1 MNYQQLKQNYLSTLQ
16 NTKEKLDEI
25 LNTSTDILN
34 NEEIK
39 DLEKLQKINKKFI
52 TKLNKEEIEVAII
65 GAENGGKSTFANA
78 FVKLKEAFPTG
89 SIRTT
94 YTSTK
99 LKYGNDRA
107 IVTFY
112 KTEEFDEIFNELL
125 EQIKYPNRN
134 GLKNFDINDYK
145 SYFENLKQTDKKL
158 YDDTFATI
166 NKDIVEIA
174 EGKEI
179 IFQYLNQ
186 PPKYFDKTQIE
197 NQELKKFITDKYI
210 ARSVKNIDIELSSF
224 KDTKEMVLYDVPGF
238 DSLTE
243 KHKIET
249 KKSLDMADAIILIKN
264 IVENP
269 NIRSHEAD
277 ILKSYDENGLPLYE
291 KLFAFG
297 TQIDK
302 ANNIDDAKINAFT
315 FKKELKEHL
324 NMKENR
330 IFYGSPFAYL
340 EQIELYKS
348 NRSIE
353 KMKNLQL
360 EQYINSIDKI
370 REAIKAFYKNEAF
383 NNLQKQIDKNISN
396 IKTILNSILEK
407 NKDVLSY
414 KHLEVYSQLELFD
427 FVTQKQNEYKNK
439 LDEQKYETKKDI
451 LKNQYF
457 SNTIKKQIEK
467 ISIKIDEK
475 DIDEIH
481 KKESGLKNE
490 FPTNKVNTTIRKEI
504 LSPKFR
510 KILEVELSNIMT
522 DKYQEVY
529 TDFVEKI
536 IENLFEVLE
545 IDTTHQYKNELK
557 TEFYNLISKYL
568 KDITTTYNKNTF
580 NYFINKFTHP
590 LIEIIIESEKGLN
603 TRKERFEKFKK
614 DILSLAY
621 YYEEDYYQ
629 TIFNKRLVEKILNLA
644 PREERLDEIKKIYQN
659 DYEEFVE
666 FEYLNH
672 FSNQNSVSFD
682 FIKNIIKE
690 NYKVLTRYDNR
701 YTRREGVKNVINQI
715 KELNITEE
723 QKLNALFS
731 KVIQSSNKDELIEE
745 LNNDIELF
753 IDIIQKA
760 VIPALNIETS
770 FIITLIEI
778 VDNILKDEKLLR
790 DFLVVNYEKIKYK
803 ELSKEKEKIE
813 KLKNDQNILFNV
825 QNILR
830 GL

>member
-1 MNYQQLKQNYLSTLQ
+1 MISFFLNVSPFQLPFLFFLC
-16 NTKEKLDEI
+16 
-25 LNTSTDILN
+25 
-34 NEEIK
+34 
-39 DLEKLQKINKKFI
+39 
-52 TKLNKEEIEVAII
+52 
-65 GAENGGKSTFANA
+65 
-78 FVKLKEAFPTG
+78 
-89 SIRTT
+89 
-94 YTSTK
+94 
-99 LKYGNDRA
+99 
-107 IVTFY
+107 
-112 KTEEFDEIFNELL
+112 
-125 EQIKYPNRN
+125 
-134 GLKNFDINDYK
+134 NFC
-145 SYFENLKQTDKKL
+145 SYFLICVERYD
-158 YDDTFATI
+158 DDTFATI

-302 ANNIDDAKINAFT
+302 ANNIDDAKINAST

-324 NMKENR
+324 NIKENR
-330 IFYGSPFAYL
+330 IFYGSPYAYL
-340 EQIELYKS
+340 EQIGLYKT
-348 NRSIE
+348 NHSIE

-407 NKDVLSY
+407 NKDILSY